1 LNYKLF
7 YIKHLKNLFFIGGIF
22 LFIFTG
28 CNPTKYV
35 KPNEL
40 FLQKSNV
47 KIDTRKIDKDEIEAI
62 IKQKPNKK
70 ILGLFRFHLWVHN
83 RYKEDSESKIKLNIG
98 EAPVIFD
105 SLLTEKSL
113 KQLKI
118 YTKNRGY
125 FDSKISFST
134 KENRNQIK
142 VKYKIE
148 AGAPYLIKSVEYVFA
163 DDEIKAKSF
172 LILRKT
178 LLDLKPGNTFDID
191 VLDKQRE
198 KIKTEMKNL
207 GYYYF
212 NKDFIKY
219 KVDSTGGKKEIAVFL
234 HINNH
239 KIKDEANDS
248 IIEKK
253 HNKYDINNVNIYLSK
268 NYKEKN
274 LNDFEI
280 ITFKDISVH
289 MDTSNGETLKY
300 RPRMLNHAIGL
311 KKGELYR
318 LENQQSTYRHLN
330 ELKLFKNVNV
340 SFDDIGN
347 NKLNTNVFL
356 SPSKKKSFSAETI
369 GTNSGGDLG
378 VKGNLI
384 YQNRNIFRGGEHLTV
399 KLSGGLEIQQLI
411 NQDQENK
418 NVNFLG
424 VFNTLEFGPEIN
436 LEFPRFLLPIGLEN
450 FSRKT
455 NPKTNLKY
463 LLNFQKRPEYVRN
476 LTQVSFG
483 YFWNG
488 GRFTKHYVTP
498 IDVSIVKLDPTAD
511 FQALLDDETNPF
523 ILNSFQDH
531 FINASNYSFIYNN
544 QRINKITNFE
554 FFKFNIEAAGNIQ
567 SGIYSLTNKP
577 VDNVETN
584 SYNMFN
590 IRYAQYIKT
599 DFDFRAYGQT
609 KNTSFVKRINL
620 GIGKPYGNLDVL
632 PFEKSY
638 YGGGANSIRAWQARS
653 LGPGTYILPD
663 SLAQNTLNRIGE
675 LKIEGNLEYRFDI
688 TKLFEGAA
696 FVDAGN
702 IWILSADENRPN
714 AEIRADKFWK
724 DIAVGVGIGLR
735 LDFNFFLIRFDA
747 AAKLKDPGTD
757 TPEKF
762 DLKWKEP
769 TINLGIGYPF

>member
-1 LNYKLF
+1 LYNKLIS
-7 YIKHLKNLFFIGGIF
+7 IKYFKNLLFLWGIF
-22 LFIFTG
+22 LFIFSG
-28 CNPTKYV
+28 CNPTKHV

-40 FLQKSNV
+40 FLQKSTV
-47 KIDTRKIDKDEIEAI
+47 KIDTRKLDKDEIETI

-70 ILGLFRFHLWVHN
+70 ILELVRFHLGVYNYWPPWRKTEIRKN
-83 RYKEDSESKIKLNIG
+83 TG
-98 EAPVIFD
+98 EAPVIYD
-105 SLLTEKSL
+105 SLLTVRTL

-125 FDSKISFST
+125 FDSEISFS
-134 KENRNQIK
+134 KKVKNNKIK
-142 VKYKIE
+142 VEYHIKSGE
-148 AGAPYLIKSVEYVFA
+148 PYLIKSVDYVFA

-178 LLDLKPGNTFDID
+178 LLDLKPGNIFDID

-198 KIKTEMKNL
+198 KIKIEMKNL

-234 HINNH
+234 HINNQE
-239 KIKDEANDS
+239 IKNELNDTL
-248 IIEKK
+248 IEKK
-253 HNKYDINNVNIYLSK
+253 HIKYDINDINIYLSK
-268 NYKEKN
+268 NYKDKN
-274 LNDFEI
+274 LNNFDT
-280 ITFKDISVH
+280 ITFKNIKVH
-289 MDTSNGETLKY
+289 MDTSNGQVLKY

-330 ELKLFKNVNV
+330 ELKLFKNVNI

-347 NKLNTNVFL
+347 NHLNTNIFL
-356 SPSKKKSFSAETI
+356 VPSKIKSFSAEAI

-378 VKGNLI
+378 IKGSLI
-384 YQNRNIFRGGEHLTV
+384 YQNRNIFRGGEQLTI
-399 KLSGGLEIQQLI
+399 KLSGGLEIQQLL
-411 NQDQENK
+411 NEDQDNK

-424 VFNTLEFGPEIN
+424 VFNTLEFGPEAN

-450 FSRKT
+450 FSRKM

-463 LLNFQKRPEYVRN
+463 LLNFQKRPEYIRS
-476 LTQVSFG
+476 LTQISFG

-488 GRFTKHYVTP
+488 SRFVKHYVTP
-498 IDVSIVKLDPTAD
+498 IDVSVVKLAPTTD
-511 FQALLDDETNPF
+511 FQTKLNEEDNPF
-523 ILNSFQDH
+523 ILNSFKDH
-531 FINASNYSFIYNN
+531 FINASTYSFIYNN
-544 QRINKITNFE
+544 QRINKITNFV
-554 FFKFNIEAAGNIQ
+554 FFKFNIEAAGNLQ

-577 VDNVETN
+577 YDNIDTK
-584 SYNMFN
+584 SYNVFN
-590 IRYAQYIKT
+590 IRYAQYVKT

-609 KNTSFVKRINL
+609 KNTSFVKRINI

-653 LGPGTYILPD
+653 LGPGTLPD
-663 SLAQNTLNRIGE
+663 SLAANSLNQIGE

-696 FVDAGN
+696 FIDAGN
-702 IWILSADENRPN
+702 IWILSKDENRPN
-714 AEIRADKFWK
+714 AEIKADKFWK
-724 DIAVGVGIGLR
+724 DIAVGVGVGLR
-735 LDFNFFLIRFDA
+735 LDFNFFLIRFDL
-747 AAKLKDPGTD
+747 AAKLKDPGSY

-762 DLKWKEP
+762 DLNWRKP
-769 TINLGIGYPF
+769 TLNLGIGYPF